1 MPLRQAAKA
10 DGGMGGLLRG
20 LQARQ
25 GRVIQTIAFLPEP
38 ALFTY
43 GCLGAR
49 LVGIHPDIQFR
60 SRRVR
65 YSQSSVR

>member
-25 GRVIQTIAFLPEP
+25 GRVIVLPEP

>member
-25 GRVIQTIAFLPEP
+25 GRVIQTIASSYPNRLYSPMV
-38 ALFTY
+38 AS
-43 GCLGAR
+43 AR
-49 LVGIHPDIQFR
+49 GWSEYILIFSSARAASDTL
-60 SRRVR
+60 
-65 YSQSSVR
+65 SQV